1 MAIPRGLGSFD
12 PTITTRFGPTGTE
25 EIDALNRGIQLGMR
39 EGNEIARLGYM
50 RRREKRDIQAAKEL
64 SDVRAAQRYKIHSE
78 QKEGLFFQPTKNI
91 DGINAARAEVSTMLV
106 DKANQLFQEREKGNL
121 SAVEYAKGMAFLEG
135 QIPLYKTAEET
146 IRVNAEKYLEGVA
159 NGTLSNINDPK
170 VESWWG
176 AVADGTASLRYATTK
191 DGQIVIT
198 GEWDDPTD
206 DIKGKVQVPLADIEK
221 MAVVKYQPKE
231 DVQTFRKA
239 STDSMVKAKVSNSI
253 ANGASKQQLLSEID
267 NLKITKDEKS
277 GKYNDTNVTTVFAN
291 NFDEYLEGLGDGDEV
306 DQVAQ
311 YIMDGGPNNYYRS
324 QNVLEN
330 VIQNVTKYGDKIDQ
344 NQRKK
349 FEEMS
354 TKEDLEELIKLGHL
368 EDVKEALKQDYIN
381 SSVNEYNFQLEE
393 QLTGAKRKER
403 KERRDELKIQSD
415 IKTLEDAKSDEKT
428 FSKFQNNLLN
438 IRKGFNSWKGK
449 KREDFE
455 FGPRGDANKT
465 AFDRGEN
472 AQIEYLRNEYGKQ
485 DVTFKEEVIENPWYK
500 SAEGKATMKN
510 ADLEDLKDIKEKNPP
525 TISTGNY
532 NVFHAGKLVGS
543 TPKKNL
549 FTQKFD
555 KFLIRN
561 IPKSRTTETAFD
573 VTNLDEDAYKKDADK
588 DLKVF

>member
-12 PTITTRFGPTGTE
+12 PTLTTRFGPTGTE

-50 RRREKRDIQAAKEL
+50 RRREQRDIQAAKEL

-121 SAVEYAKGMAFLEG
+121 SATEYAKGMAFLEG

-231 DVQTFRKA
+231 DVQTFRNA

-253 ANGASKQQLLSEID
+253 ANGTSKQQLLSEID

-311 YIMDGGPNNYYRS
+311 YIMDGGPNNYYRA
-324 QNVLEN
+324 QDILEN
-330 VIQNVTKYGDKIDQ
+330 VIENVTKYGNQKKGFIIDQ

-368 EDVKEALKQDYIN
+368 EDVKEALKQDYID
-381 SSVNEYNFQLEE
+381 SAVNEYNYQLEE
-393 QLTGAKRKER
+393 KLTGVRRDEKKE
-403 KERRDELKIQSD
+403 ERDELKRDLEIKEIKNE
-415 IKTLEDAKSDEKT
+415 IKTGGSTNTKTPKTSKLFKDLVSIEEEAAKVFGDGIEEELNKNKSPYATNMQESGKPEYTPEDKFKYLTKKYSGIGLDIEPAPNPKFNQKKYDEK
-428 FSKFQNNLLN
+428 
-438 IRKGFNSWKGK
+438 KGFTTNG
-449 KREDFE
+449 R
-455 FGPRGDANKT
+455 DAQEVYLEQYPKT
-465 AFDRGEN
+465 LN
-472 AQIEYLRNEYGKQ
+472 
-485 DVTFKEEVIENPWYK
+485 
-500 SAEGKATMKN
+500 
-510 ADLEDLKDIKEKNPP
+510 
-525 TISTGNY
+525 
-532 NVFHAGKLVGS
+532 
-543 TPKKNL
+543 
-549 FTQKFD
+549 D
-555 KFLIRN
+555 KFVIKYFKDSVLPKGETVTIDDIINNTLFKDLIVKN
-561 IPKSRTTETAFD
+561 VSKSRQ
-573 VTNLDEDAYKKDADK
+573 N
-588 DLKVF
+588 

>member
-25 EIDALNRGIQLGMR
+25 EIDAINRGIQRGMQQGER
-39 EGNEIARLGYM
+39 MARLRYM
-50 RRREKRDIQAAKEL
+50 RRREQRDIQAAKEL

-231 DVQTFRKA
+231 DVQTFRNA

-253 ANGASKQQLLSEID
+253 ANGTSKQQLLSEID

-368 EDVKEALKQDYIN
+368 EDVKEALKQDYID
-381 SSVNEYNFQLEE
+381 SSVNEYNYQLEE
-393 QLTGAKRKER
+393 QLTGEKRKER
-403 KERRDELKIQSD
+403 KELAGELRTETN
-415 IKTLEDAKSDEKT
+415 IKELRE
-428 FSKFQNNLLN
+428 
-438 IRKGFNSWKGK
+438 GK
-449 KREDFE
+449 KGEKADNEFSDF
-455 FGPRGDANKT
+455 
-465 AFDRGEN
+465 
-472 AQIEYLRNEYGKQ
+472 
-485 DVTFKEEVIENPWYK
+485 
-500 SAEGKATMKN
+500 
-510 ADLEDLKDIKEKNPP
+510 LKDVRDKFNEFKTPKGPLGEEIATPTEEAQEEFLLDLYQSGGVDIVPERKKVVSQTYKNDPNKLEAWRQKNKNRSGYP
-525 TISTGNY
+525 TDYYEEGGETGNY
-532 NVFHAGKLVGS
+532 LIYNLGKLV
-543 TPKKNL
+543 TKAPKKLL
-549 FTQKFD
+549 FD
-555 KFLIRN
+555 
-561 IPKSRTTETAFD
+561 D
-573 VTNLDEDAYKKDADK
+573 VLFNQYIQQER
-588 DLKVF
+588 

>member
-12 PTITTRFGPTGTE
+12 PTITTKFGPTGTE
-25 EIDALNRGIQLGMR
+25 EIDALNRGIQLGIQ
-39 EGNEIARLGYM
+39 EGNQVARLGYM

-106 DKANQLFQEREKGNL
+106 DKANQLFQAKEKGDL
-121 SAVEYAKGMAFLEG
+121 SAVEYAKGMAFIEG

-159 NGTLSNINDPK
+159 NGTLSNTNDPK

-239 STDSMVKAKVSNSI
+239 STDSMVKAKVGNSI
-253 ANGASKQQLLSEID
+253 ANGTSKQQLLSEIG
-267 NLKITKDEKS
+267 NLKITKDKES
-277 GKYNDTNVTTVFAN
+277 GQYNDTNVTTVFAN
-291 NFDEYLEGLGDGDEV
+291 NFDEYLEGLGDGDDV

-330 VIQNVTKYGDKIDQ
+330 VIQNVTKYGDKIDL

-368 EDVKEALKQDYIN
+368 EDVKEALKQDYID
-381 SSVNEYNFQLEE
+381 SSINEYNFQLEE

-403 KERRDELKIQSD
+403 KELAASLRTETN
-415 IKTLEDAKSDEKT
+415 IKDLRKGASDEKT
-428 FSKFQNNLLN
+428 FSAFQNNLLN
-438 IRKGFNSWKGK
+438 IRKDFNSWKGEEK
-449 KREDFE
+449 QIPTELN
-455 FGPRGDANKT
+455 PRTGGDSTPKT
-465 AFDRGEN
+465 VFNRDEN
-472 AQIEYLRNEYGKQ
+472 TQIEYLRNEYGKQ
-485 DVTFKEEVIENPWYK
+485 DVTFEDEVIENPWYK
-500 SAEGKATMKN
+500 SAEGKAIMKN
-510 ADLEDLKDIKEKNPP
+510 ASVDDLEGIREKHPP
-525 TISTGNY
+525 TIPTNKY

-561 IPKSRTTETAFD
+561 IPKSRTVETVFD
-573 VTNLDEDAYKKDADK
+573 NATDINADED
-588 DLKVF
+588 LKIFK

>member
-12 PTITTRFGPTGTE
+12 PTLTTKFGPTGTE

-50 RRREKRDIQAAKEL
+50 RRREQRDIQAAKEL

-121 SAVEYAKGMAFLEG
+121 SATEYAKGMAFLEG

-239 STDSMVKAKVSNSI
+239 STDSMVAAKISNSI
-253 ANGASKQQLLSEID
+253 ANGTSKEQLLSEIGT
-267 NLKITKDEKS
+267 LKLDKKNPEK
-277 GKYNDTNVTTVFAN
+277 TVTTVFGN

-311 YIMDGGPNNYYRS
+311 YVMDGGANNYYRS
-324 QNVLEN
+324 QMVLDKVIEN
-330 VIQNVTKYGDKIDQ
+330 LSLDKNKFDDLDTKG
-344 NQRKK
+344 
-349 FEEMS
+349 
-354 TKEDLEELIKLGHL
+354 DLEELIKLGKL
-368 EDVKEALKQDYIN
+368 EDYKEALKQDYID
-381 SSVNEYNFQLEE
+381 SAVNEYNYQLEE
-393 QLTGAKRKER
+393 KLTGVRRDEKKQE
-403 KERRDELKIQSD
+403 RDELKRDLEIKEIKSE
-415 IKTLEDAKSDEKT
+415 IKTGGSTNTKTPKTSKLFKDLVSIEEEAAKVFDVGIEEELDKNKSPYTTNMQESGKPEYTPEDKLEYLTKKYSGIGLDIEPAPNPNFNQKKYDDYKGQKKSDGRDAQAVYLEQNPKT
-428 FSKFQNNLLN
+428 LN
-438 IRKGFNSWKGK
+438 
-449 KREDFE
+449 
-455 FGPRGDANKT
+455 
-465 AFDRGEN
+465 
-472 AQIEYLRNEYGKQ
+472 
-485 DVTFKEEVIENPWYK
+485 
-500 SAEGKATMKN
+500 
-510 ADLEDLKDIKEKNPP
+510 
-525 TISTGNY
+525 
-532 NVFHAGKLVGS
+532 
-543 TPKKNL
+543 
-549 FTQKFD
+549 D
-555 KFLIRN
+555 KFVIKYFKDSVLPKGETVTIDDIINNTLFKDLIVKN
-561 IPKSRTTETAFD
+561 VSKSRQ
-573 VTNLDEDAYKKDADK
+573 N
-588 DLKVF
+588 